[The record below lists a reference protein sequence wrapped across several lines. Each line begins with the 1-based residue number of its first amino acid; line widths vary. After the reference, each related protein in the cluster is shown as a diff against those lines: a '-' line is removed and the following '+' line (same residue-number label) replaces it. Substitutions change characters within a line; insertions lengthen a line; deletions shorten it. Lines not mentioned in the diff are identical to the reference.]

1 MPWSIVCRLRR
12 PMVNLCA
19 RFIADEHGHF
29 VHELFGGQQKSVQVE
44 PPPTRD
50 SAADAVASAEAE
62 DKKRRAWQQGVGSNQ
77 LTATGGVT
85 TELTGSRML
94 TSDS

>member
-1 MPWSIVCRLRR
+1 MLGRLRAAVVR
-12 PMVNLCA
+12 LGV

-29 VHELFGGQQKSVQVE
+29 MAQMFGGDAKAPAVE

-50 SAADAVASAEAE
+50 TAADAVAAAEAE
-62 DKKRRAWQQGVGSNQ
+62 EKKRRAWQQGVSSNQ
-77 LTATGGVT
+77 LTTSGGVT

-94 TSDS
+94 TSGN